1 MNLTNSTT
9 NPRVDAFA
17 RELALVLRRIT
28 GRTVETGEGQ
38 DLPTPLPKPDKTPRK
53 ENDELDQV
61 SPPTIT

>member
-1 MNLTNSTT
+1 MNINSPTT

-38 DLPTPLPKPDKTPRK
+38 DLPKPLPKPNESPRK
-53 ENDELDQV
+53 EGNEHD
-61 SPPTIT
+61 